1 MNEHNMS
8 DVNES
13 LDMDGLDQLF
23 GDEIS
28 IPSAADCMAPIT
40 SNKPRDLSFFH
51 QIPVKV
57 TLEVASTQVSLG
69 ELMQVEEGAVIELD
83 KLAGEPL
90 DVRVNGRPLAKGEVV
105 VVNGKYGLRL
115 VDVIDANLLHGI
127 DD

>member
-1 MNEHNMS
+1 MSEHNMN
-8 DVNES
+8 DP
-13 LDMDGLDQLF
+13 LDLDGLDQLF

-28 IPSAADCMAPIT
+28 MPSAADYMAPT
-40 SNKPRDLSFFH
+40 SSSKQRDLSFFR

-57 TLEVASTQVSLG
+57 TLEVASTEVPLG
-69 ELMQVEEGAVIELD
+69 DLMRVEEGAVIELD

-90 DVRVNGRPLAKGEVV
+90 DVRVNGRLLAKGEVV

-115 VDVIDANLLHGI
+115 VDVIDTSLLGGM